1 MKLSLKI
8 TVLMLL
14 IAFMLASICP
24 AISAS
29 SADTLAITSEEV
41 MAERGDTV
49 DVTLV
54 VTQNPGIVALHL
66 DVAQVEGFE
75 LLDVTVGNILTIM
88 TANKRILLEN
98 SSPSNNNTETGILL
112 TLKFKISEN
121 ACVGRNYINVSSIS
135 CCDSTTP
142 KPKDVK
148 TSIAPIVINVKEGSS
163 EEESSSED
171 TSAPTVETEPATES
185 TDEPAT
191 ESTGESASESDTE
204 PAVPSDNRV
213 GWLGGCFGEIGIG
226 GMIITTLVAGAWFF
240 RKKH

>member
-88 TANKRILLEN
+88 TANKSILLEN
-98 SSPSNNNTETGILL
+98 SSVSNNNTETGILL

-135 CCDSTTP
+135 CCDSTP
-142 KPKDVK
+142 EYVK
-148 TSIAPIVINVKEGSS
+148 TSIAPIVINVKEDSS
-163 EEESSSED
+163 EESSSED

>member
-41 MAERGDTV
+41 MAERVDTG

-75 LLDVTVGNILTIM
+75 LLDVTVGNILRTM
-88 TANKRILLEN
+88 TANKSILLEN
-98 SSPSNNNTETGILL
+98 SSVSNNNTETGILL

-135 CCDSTTP
+135 CCDSTP
-142 KPKDVK
+142 EDVK
-148 TSIAPIVINVKEGSS
+148 TSIAPIVINVKEDSS
-163 EEESSSED
+163 EESSSED

-185 TDEPAT
+185 TDESAT

-204 PAVPSDNRV
+204 PDVPSDNRV